1 MKNSKILMAILSGL
15 LALATQGFGQNVFHV
30 TFTGS
35 CVTTNDNGNI
45 VSTKLNNKALI
56 EDAVTAT
63 GATNSSKLA
72 VVYVQNASAD
82 PATPGDFIEVVNTTD
97 GTSVY
102 TNLLFLYNSPFPA
115 LLVNGDGTRFAAG
128 AQVVPLPL
136 AGSGDTLGGASINGR
151 INPKSKTIIH
161 GTFNYTSLR
170 SPLANFNDEVKIC
183 NGSFET
189 GKAFVPK

>member
-15 LALATQGFGQNVFHV
+15 LAFATQGFGQNVFHV
-30 TFTGS
+30 TFKGT
-35 CVTTNDNGNI
+35 CVTTNDNGKI
-45 VSTKLNNKALI
+45 VSTKLDNKALI
-56 EDAVTAT
+56 DDAVTAT

-72 VVYVQNASAD
+72 VVYVQSASAD
-82 PATPGDFIEVVNTTD
+82 PATPGDFIEIVNTTD
-97 GTSVY
+97 GTPVY

-115 LLVNGDGTRFAAG
+115 LLVNGDETRFAAG

-151 INPKSKTIIH
+151 VMPKRTIIH
-161 GTFNYTSLR
+161 GTFDYTSLR

-183 NGSFET
+183 HGSFET
-189 GKAFVPK
+189 GKPFAPR

>member
-15 LALATQGFGQNVFHV
+15 LAFATQSIGQNVFHV
-30 TFTGS
+30 TFRGT
-35 CVTTNDNGNI
+35 CVTTNGNGDI
-45 VSTKLNNKALI
+45 VSPRLDNKTFI
-56 EDAVTAT
+56 RDAVAAT
-63 GATNSSKLA
+63 GITNSSKLA
-72 VVYVQNASAD
+72 VVYVQNASTD

-97 GTSVY
+97 GTAVY

-115 LLVNGDGTRFAAG
+115 ALINGDGSRFAMG

-151 INPKSKTIIH
+151 VLPKRTVIN

-170 SPLANFNDEVKIC
+170 SPTATANDEVKIC
-183 NGSFET
+183 HGSFDV
-189 GKAFVPK
+189 GKPFVPK